1 MDESTSDLYPRIEQ
15 SADMSHGTL
24 AIDVETLFPLTI
36 LAGMISMTP
45 LTSNWLQLR
54 LAISLNLMAD

>member
-1 MDESTSDLYPRIEQ
+1 
-15 SADMSHGTL
+15 MSHGTL
-24 AIDVETLFPLTI
+24 AIDVETALAPLTI